1 MTLFHLAPVS
11 SADISDVSEV
21 DCAPQGKY
29 KWKPPFLISCVLQV
43 AKGGLVET
51 KPKVDHE

>member
-51 KPKVDHE
+51 KPKVAHE